1 MPAASVADR
10 HLPSSLSA
18 RPNVVN
24 RVTRLESGSMWPQMA
39 TRMGVRE
46 LRDSLTST
54 LRRVRAGETVEVTH
68 RGEPIAVLSPVR
80 ADRIGRLVARGD
92 VTPGEPLARPL
103 RLFPV
108 TGELNASQAIE
119 DDRAAR

>member
-1 MPAASVADR
+1 
-10 HLPSSLSA
+10 
-18 RPNVVN
+18 
-24 RVTRLESGSMWPQMA
+24 MA

-68 RGEPIAVLSPVR
+68 HGEPIAVLSPVR

-103 RLFPV
+103 RRFPV